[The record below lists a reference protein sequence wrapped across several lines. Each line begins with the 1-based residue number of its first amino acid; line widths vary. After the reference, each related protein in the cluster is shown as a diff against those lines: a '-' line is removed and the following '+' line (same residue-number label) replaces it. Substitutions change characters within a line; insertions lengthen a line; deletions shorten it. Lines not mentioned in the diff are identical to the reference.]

1 MPMTPKE
8 MAKILKANGFVEM
21 RQNGSHKIFENKE
34 TGKIAVV
41 PFHSKDL
48 KKRTE
53 QNILKQAGLK

>member
-41 PFHSKDL
+41 PF
-48 KKRTE
+48 
-53 QNILKQAGLK
+53 